1 MFFLLACS
9 KFFTLV
15 TTCLSLVSCFIK
27 SVRKSTVIW
36 QPIRWRLDKIINMKW
51 LLVSYQMVK
60 SVCDLVLWPIKTLL
74 TPVYVG
80 TYMFTLLMPHLKRCT
95 FMRADVN
102 LNVCGMYNTV
112 CFVLLCFLFFF
123 VDISSFKKCECNFS
137 FEINANF
144 GEILFKNETIVRN
157 CLKILSFVHPH

>member
-1 MFFLLACS
+1 
-9 KFFTLV
+9 
-15 TTCLSLVSCFIK
+15 
-27 SVRKSTVIW
+27 
-36 QPIRWRLDKIINMKW
+36 
-51 LLVSYQMVK
+51 MVK

-74 TPVYVG
+74 TPAYVG

-112 CFVLLCFLFFF
+112 CFVLLCFFF

-144 GEILFKNETIVRN
+144 GEIF
-157 CLKILSFVHPH
+157 F